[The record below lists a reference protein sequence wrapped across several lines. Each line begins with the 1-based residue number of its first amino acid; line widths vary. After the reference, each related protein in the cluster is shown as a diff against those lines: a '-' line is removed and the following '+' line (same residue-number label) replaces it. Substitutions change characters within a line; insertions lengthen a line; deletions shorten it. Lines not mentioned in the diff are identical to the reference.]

1 MRGGAALLSVDHCFS
16 IKGQGTVMTGTVLQV
31 VPIVDLFTVDLNL
44 SSLIVD
50 LFTFVDLDLQFSSKG
65 EVKVGDSLEIPALN
79 ETRKVKSIQMFRV
92 RQNKIKKR

>member
-1 MRGGAALLSVDHCFS
+1 MLSVDHCFS

-31 VPIVDLFTVDLNL
+31 VPIVHIFT
-44 SSLIVD
+44 
-50 LFTFVDLDLQFSSKG
+50 TVDLDLQFSSKG

-92 RQNKIKKR
+92 RQNKIKIR

>member
-31 VPIVDLFTVDLNL
+31 VPIVDLFT
-44 SSLIVD
+44 
-50 LFTFVDLDLQFSSKG
+50 TVDLDLQFSSKG

-92 RQNKIKKR
+92 RQNKIKIR

>member
-1 MRGGAALLSVDHCFS
+1 MLSVDHCFS

-31 VPIVDLFTVDLNL
+31 FPIVDLFT
-44 SSLIVD
+44 
-50 LFTFVDLDLQFSSKG
+50 TVDLDLQFSSKG

-92 RQNKIKKR
+92 RPKLCH

>member
-31 VPIVDLFTVDLNL
+31 VPIVDLFTVVVLN
-44 SSLIVD
+44 VPP
-50 LFTFVDLDLQFSSKG
+50 FSSKG

-92 RQNKIKKR
+92 RQNKIKIR

>member
-1 MRGGAALLSVDHCFS
+1 MLSVDHCFS

-31 VPIVDLFTVDLNL
+31 VPIIDLFTV
-44 SSLIVD
+44 
-50 LFTFVDLDLQFSSKG
+50 VDLDLQFSFKG

>member
-1 MRGGAALLSVDHCFS
+1 MLSVDHCFS

-31 VPIVDLFTVDLNL
+31 FPIVDLFT
-44 SSLIVD
+44 
-50 LFTFVDLDLQFSSKG
+50 TVDLDLQFSSKG

-92 RQNKIKKR
+92 RQNKIKIR

>member
-1 MRGGAALLSVDHCFS
+1 MLSVDHCFS

-31 VPIVDLFTVDLNL
+31 VPIVDLFTFL
-44 SSLIVD
+44 
-50 LFTFVDLDLQFSSKG
+50 DLDLQFSSKG

-92 RQNKIKKR
+92 RQNKIKIR

>member
-1 MRGGAALLSVDHCFS
+1 MLSVDHCFS

-31 VPIVDLFTVDLNL
+31 VPIVDLFT
-44 SSLIVD
+44 
-50 LFTFVDLDLQFSSKG
+50 TVDLDLQFSSKG

-92 RQNKIKKR
+92 RQNKIKIR